1 MIINLKRVKIIMQP
15 ITVRI
20 TFFNDR
26 FGQSEV
32 ILDWLHQN
40 GHLSFKEE

>member
-1 MIINLKRVKIIMQP
+1 MKIKPKRGKINMQP
-15 ITVRI
+15 ITMRI